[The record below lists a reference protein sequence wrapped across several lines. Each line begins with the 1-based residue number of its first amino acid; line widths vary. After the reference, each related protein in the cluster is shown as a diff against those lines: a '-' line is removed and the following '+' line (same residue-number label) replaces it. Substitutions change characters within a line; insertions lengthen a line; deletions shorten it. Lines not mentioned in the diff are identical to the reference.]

1 MTFSIILLGVLFILV
16 LFNVGESIYKKLN
29 LKKRALIIVL
39 LITIVLYFIPGIK
52 IGNFTFTLAG
62 FFLPLVFTA
71 IILIKVKNLKMY
83 FKIFV
88 ATLISFSL
96 NIVYNLITFDVY
108 ESTILQPYLVLGII
122 LGVLPLILTSIPQ
135 NLFASNFLGITLS
148 ELVFY
153 YSRYSVYGN
162 YYMTIGSEKVFAT
175 LLTSF
180 VISLLSYYLSRKIKA
195 LHIKHKLTK
204 AEKERTI

>member
-29 LKKRALIIVL
+29 YKKRTILIVLIITL
-39 LITIVLYFIPGIK
+39 VLYFIPGIK

-62 FFLPLVFTA
+62 FFLPLVLSA

-108 ESTILQPYLVLGII
+108 ESAILQPYLVLGII
-122 LGVLPLILTSIPQ
+122 LGVLPLILTSTPQ

-180 VISLLSYYLSRKIKA
+180 ITSFLTYFFSRKLKA

-204 AEKERTI
+204 SEKERTI

>member
-29 LKKRALIIVL
+29 LKKRTIIFVL
-39 LITIVLYFIPGIK
+39 LITLVLYFIPGVK

-108 ESTILQPYLVLGII
+108 ESAILQPYLVLGII

>member
-29 LKKRALIIVL
+29 LKKRTLLLLL
-39 LITIVLYFIPGIK
+39 LITFVLYFIPGIK

-62 FFLPLVFTA
+62 FFLPLVLSVIT
-71 IILIKVKNLKMY
+71 LIKVKNLKSY

-88 ATLISFSL
+88 AMLISFSL

-108 ESTILQPYLVLGII
+108 ESAILQPYLVLGII
-122 LGVLPLILTSIPQ
+122 LGSITLFLTKTPTR
-135 NLFASNFLGITLS
+135 LFSANFIGITLS
-148 ELVFY
+148 EVVFY
-153 YSRYSVYGN
+153 LSRYSIYGN
-162 YYMTIGSEKVFAT
+162 YYMIIGSEKVFAT
-175 LLTSF
+175 LLVSF
-180 VISLLSYYLSRKIKA
+180 VVSLLSYYFSRKIKA
-195 LHIKHKLTK
+195 LHIKRKLTK